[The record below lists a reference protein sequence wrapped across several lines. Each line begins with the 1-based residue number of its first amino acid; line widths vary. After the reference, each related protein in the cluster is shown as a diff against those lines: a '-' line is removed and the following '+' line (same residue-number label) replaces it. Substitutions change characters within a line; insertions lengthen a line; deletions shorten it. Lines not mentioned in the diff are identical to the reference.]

1 MGMMVSDSLQLE
13 DIARACDEIQRWEF
27 MVTIGSLRIVG
38 GTGAPFNPIVVRGH
52 AVRHERRRHDGRGR
66 ARHGGGTGIGAATAK
81 LLARKGLQVVIVGRR
96 AELLAEVAGS
106 SSAIT
111 AIPADLGEADAPHR
125 IVAEVTDRLG
135 RLDVLVNCA
144 AVIRNHPVAEYT
156 LAEIDQHLDV
166 NIRAPFLLTQ
176 ASLPALTAAPYGSIV
191 NISSSSGTILRSGQ
205 SLYGLTKAALEYF
218 TRSMAGELAPVGIR
232 VNGIAPGRS
241 TRRFTRRGPMTWRRP
256 IAGWRPRCRWAGS
269 GSPTRSPTGSGC
281 WRAPWHRLSPAW

>member
-1 MGMMVSDSLQLE
+1 MSTPSD
-13 DIARACDEIQRWEF
+13 
-27 MVTIGSLRIVG
+27 TNG
-38 GTGAPFNPIVVRGH
+38 GDMTGAVALVT
-52 AVRHERRRHDGRGR
+52 
-66 ARHGGGTGIGAATAK
+66 GGGTGIGAATAK

-232 VNGIAPGRS
+232 VNGIAPGPID
-241 TRRFTRRGPMTWRRP
+241 TPIHETWADDLEEAYRWLASQVPLGRIGVADE
-256 IAGWRPRCRWAGS
+256 IANWIWLLA
-269 GSPTRSPTGSGC
+269 SPVASFVTGVVIPVDGGQ
-281 WRAPWHRLSPAW
+281 ALDIV